1 MDALR
6 KQQLIRQR
14 AVAKASL
21 TRKLTFIETGDRKLN
36 EMQVRFEEHSN
47 IYKFETA
54 QSELELFDKVDHPVD
69 RQQFEDNF
77 FAVKAKFNELLHSV
91 PTPPL
96 SRHSSS
102 HSSSSRHTH
111 VSHYSSSHI
120 KLPVVSL
127 SIFEGETTSWLH
139 YRENFEALI
148 VTNNALSNIQ
158 KFHYLTASLKG
169 EAKGVISNLQITNE
183 NFSVAWN

>member
-77 FAVKAKFNELLHSV
+77 FAVKAKFNELLHPV
-91 PTPPL
+91 PSPSL

-102 HSSSSRHTH
+102 HSSSRHTH
-111 VSHYSSSHI
+111 VSHHSSTHI
-120 KLPVVSL
+120 KLPVISL
-127 SIFEGETTSWLH
+127 LTFEGETTS
-139 YRENFEALI
+139 
-148 VTNNALSNIQ
+148 
-158 KFHYLTASLKG
+158 
-169 EAKGVISNLQITNE
+169 
-183 NFSVAWN
+183 